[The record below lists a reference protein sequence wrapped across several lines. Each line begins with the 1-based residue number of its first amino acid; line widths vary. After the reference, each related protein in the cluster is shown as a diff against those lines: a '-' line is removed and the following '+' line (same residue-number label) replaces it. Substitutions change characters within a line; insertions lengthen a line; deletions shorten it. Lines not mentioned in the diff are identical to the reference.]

1 MFRRPI
7 ASLLVALFALCLCG
21 PAVAGIFGT
30 TDGTYDFSDGNTAT
44 NGNIGADDSAGTGFA
59 TFSDKFFLSNGMLID
74 DIVLTSIWT
83 GSQMVADTYGTF
95 KVKAEGG
102 STCKS
107 FTFKDLAIH
116 DYDGS
121 TTLSEISVTTKDQN
135 GVIIA
140 THSGSVS
147 FSSTSITQL
156 STLINGGSQFND
168 SNVALIEITWR
179 FLGSPSWPAP
189 SNLNFDNITIANVSA
204 APVPTVTTNAAT
216 AISPTGATLN
226 GTVNPNGYST
236 VVTFDYGTTTSYGSS
251 ATASQSPL
259 TGSTATAVSAAVS
272 GLTCGTT
279 YHFRAKGV
287 NSGGTTYG
295 SDATFT
301 PPCNTAPSF
310 VGSTT
315 TLSLDQN
322 AGATDIRGLLHVSDT
337 DASQTETWSQNAAPN
352 HGGTLVFSGATASS
366 GSTDITPGGTITYQ
380 PASGYAGT
388 ETFTVQVSDGTA
400 SATRTITASVAPA
413 ASTATAATSITA
425 SGFSA
430 NWGSVTGA
438 TGYYLDVATDS
449 GFTGLVTGYS
459 NKDVG
464 NVVTS
469 AVSGLSA
476 STTYYYRVRA
486 YAGTVTGADSNSIT
500 VLTLPGAATATAA
513 TSVTTSGF
521 SANWGS
527 VTGATGYY
535 LDVATD
541 SGFTSLVTGYNNKDV
556 GNVVTA
562 AVSGLSAGT
571 TYYYRVR
578 AYNASGTG
586 ADSNSIT
593 VLTLPGAATA
603 TAATSVTD
611 SGFSANWGSVTGAT
625 GYYLDVATDSGFTSP
640 VTGYSNKDVGSVV
653 TAAVSGL
660 SAGTTYYYRVRAYN
674 ASGTGADSNSIT
686 ALTLPGAVTATA
698 ATSVTASGF
707 SANWGSVTGATG
719 YYLDVATDS
728 GFTSL
733 VIGYSNLDVGN
744 VVTAAVSGLS
754 AGTTYYY
761 RLRAYNTSGS
771 GADSNSITALTL
783 PAAPVA
789 TAATSV
795 TASGFS
801 ANWGSV
807 TGATGYYLDVAT
819 DSGFTSLVT
828 GYVNKDVG
836 NVTSAAV
843 TGLSAGTTYYYRVR
857 AVNAS
862 GTGADSNSI
871 TALTLPAAPVATV
884 ASAVSF
890 TGFTA
895 NWGSVTGA
903 TGYYLDVATDSGFT
917 SLVTGYG
924 NKDVGNLTSAAVT
937 GLSSATPYH
946 YRVRAYNTSGTGADS
961 NTISQTTATT
971 LVVTSAG
978 DSDAGSLRQTIASAA
993 PGDAITFAAGLSGQT
1008 ITLATQLV
1016 IDKDLTIS
1024 GPGAGSLIVSGSST
1038 RILQVSAGSTL
1049 ILQYLTLTGGIADNG
1064 GALLADSGTT
1074 TTITG
1079 CVFSANTATASG
1091 GAIYSGGAMTVSDT
1105 LLSGNSAV
1113 YGGAISSSGALAL
1126 TNVTL
1131 AANSA
1136 SSGGG
1141 LYNAASG
1148 TATLLNATIAGN
1160 SAAVRGGGAE
1170 NAGTL
1175 TFKNTI
1181 IADNSAPTGPEIYG
1195 SVTSQG
1201 YNLIRVTTDAVIG
1214 GDTTGNITGQ
1224 NPLLGTL
1231 ANNGGPSFTMALLSG
1246 SPAIGAGTCTGA
1258 PTADQRG
1265 MARPQNVTC
1274 DMGAYERGA
1283 AAALTATSGTP
1294 QSTVINTAFTNPL
1307 TARVADA
1314 LGGLLD
1320 GISVTFT
1327 GPGSGAGIAAGGSV
1341 ASNTAGSAAFSATAN
1356 GLAGSY
1362 TVAAATGALS
1372 ATYSL
1377 TNDKAAQ
1384 VITFNP
1390 PASATYGDGPITLS
1404 ATGGASGNPVTFAVT
1419 SGPGSLSGT
1428 ILTITG
1434 AGTIVVTASQ
1444 AGSADYFAAADVV
1457 RSIVVAKA
1465 TATVTLTPAS
1475 LSVTYDGSPK
1485 AAAVTTV
1492 PAGLTVAVTYD
1503 GSATAPTAVGSYAV
1517 VATVSDANYLGSASG
1532 TLVIGKVSQ
1541 TIGAIGVT
1549 PSAPA
1554 VGESATLSATATSG
1568 LTVTFSSQT
1577 PAFCTVSGVTVTGVA
1592 AGTCTVAVDQAGDAI
1607 YNGATQVTQNLTIA
1621 KGSQTIGTI
1630 GITPSTLAVGDSA
1643 TLSAIATS
1651 GLTVTFSSQ
1660 TPSICT
1666 VSGTT
1671 INGLATGDCIVA
1683 ANQAGDANYLAAPQ
1697 VTRTIAVAIP
1707 LSLTVSTLADGA
1719 VTAAATLNVSGTVS
1733 NPARL
1738 ATLTINGVN
1747 VTVAGDG
1754 SFSYPLQLLAGAN
1767 SIVVIATSTS
1777 SDIISDSRTITLD
1790 ATALALTIAAP
1801 ADQAVVN
1808 LAFATVSGTVAE
1820 TATGVGCSVNGG
1832 SLQAAS
1838 IAGTTWSCTV
1848 NLAAGMNTVL
1858 VMATGSSGATSQAK
1872 RTVTFQPA
1880 FSLAVSAPSSDIR
1893 TVMGSY
1899 LLQGAVSGNS
1909 TPVTVTVTMD
1919 GQSYTP
1925 AVDGTTGAFQQQL
1938 AFGSNKVYM
1947 VSIAAADQSG
1957 NTVTVQRNIMAIA
1970 TESDPLTIVDA
1981 LQSLQATVGLN
1992 SLTGSQISRLDV
2004 APMVNGASVG
2014 DGVIDIEDVIIILRK
2029 AVGLL

>member
-1 MFRRPI
+1 MTPI
-7 ASLLVALFALCLCG
+7 HKAIKVIAVAILVLLIQVFPAAAITYDLSTFSSINSDGVTSAADSYFIFTGVDGDGSNLVTVNPYGFFPGSLATPSAASSATLTITPATAGNVFSISQVTVALYADSDYQYTFTVRDGYSNQLATYTVTDSNNDGSVMIEGLKNYYKNLTFSSTPVG
-21 PAVAGIFGT
+21 AVHIDITGVAGHLGGGVGNATTVMGFVVDSYPAVPPAPTVTGISPSSGP
-30 TDGTYDFSDGNTAT
+30 T
-44 NGNIGADDSAGTGFA
+44 NGNTSVTITGTNFTGATAVKFGSTNAASYTVNSATQITATSPAGSAGTVDITVTTAGGTSA
-59 TFSDKFFLSNGMLID
+59 TSSSDQFTY
-74 DIVLTSIWT
+74 VAPPTVTSITPNSGLTAGGT
-83 GSQMVADTYGTF
+83 GVTITGTGF
-95 KVKAEGG
+95 VSGATATIGG
-102 STCKS
+102 AACTSP
-107 FTFKDLAIH
+107 
-116 DYDGS
+116 
-121 TTLSEISVTTKDQN
+121 
-135 GVIIA
+135 
-140 THSGSVS
+140 SVS
-147 FSSTSITQL
+147 SSTSLTC
-156 STLINGGSQFND
+156 T
-168 SNVALIEITWR
+168 T
-179 FLGSPSWPAP
+179 PAG
-189 SNLNFDNITIANVSA
+189 T
-204 APVPTVTTNAAT
+204 
-216 AISPTGATLN
+216 TGAKD
-226 GTVNPNGYST
+226 V
-236 VVTFDYGTTTSYGSS
+236 VVTNPDTQAGT
-251 ATASQSPL
+251 L
-259 TGSTATAVSAAVS
+259 TNGF
-272 GLTCGTT
+272 T
-279 YHFRAKGV
+279 YV
-287 NSGGTTYG
+287 T
-295 SDATFT
+295 
-301 PPCNTAPSF
+301 NTAPTF
-310 VGSTT
+310 VGATT
-315 TLSLDQN
+315 TLTVNQN
-322 AGATDIRGLLHVSDT
+322 AGATDIKGLLHVSDT
-337 DASQTETWSQNAAPN
+337 DASQTETWSQSVAPN
-352 HGGTLVFSGATASS
+352 HGGSLVFSGATASS

-380 PASGYAGT
+380 PAVDYAGT

-400 SATRTITASVAPA
+400 SATRTITVSIAPA
-413 ASTATAATSITA
+413 ASTATAATSVAA

-438 TGYYLDVATDS
+438 SGYYLDVATDS
-449 GFTGLVTGYS
+449 GFTSLVTGYN

-464 NVVTS
+464 NVVTA

-527 VTGATGYY
+527 VTGATGYS

-541 SGFTSLVTGYNNKDV
+541 SGFTSLVTGYNNLDV

-586 ADSNSIT
+586 AN
-593 VLTLPGAATA
+593 
-603 TAATSVTD
+603 
-611 SGFSANWGSVTGAT
+611 
-625 GYYLDVATDSGFTSP
+625 
-640 VTGYSNKDVGSVV
+640 
-653 TAAVSGL
+653 
-660 SAGTTYYYRVRAYN
+660 
-674 ASGTGADSNSIT
+674 SNSIT
-686 ALTLPGAVTATA
+686 ALTLPGAATATA

-707 SANWGSVTGATG
+707 SANWGSVTGASG
-719 YYLDVATDS
+719 YSLDVATDS
-728 GFTSL
+728 GFTSP
-733 VIGYSNLDVGN
+733 VTGYNNKDVGN

-754 AGTTYYY
+754 AGATYYY
-761 RLRAYNTSGS
+761 RVRAYNASGS
-771 GADSNSITALTL
+771 GADSNSITVLTL
-783 PAAPVA
+783 PGAATA

-828 GYVNKDVG
+828 GYNNLDMG

-843 TGLSAGTTYYYRVR
+843 SGLSAGTSYYYRLR
-857 AVNAS
+857 AYNAS
-862 GTGADSNSI
+862 GTGANSNSI
-871 TALTLPAAPVATV
+871 TALTIPEAPVATA
-884 ASAVSF
+884 ASSVTF
-890 TGFTA
+890 TGFSA

-903 TGYYLDVATDSGFT
+903 SGYYLDVATDSGFT

-924 NKDVGNLTSAAVT
+924 NKDVGNVVTAAVS
-937 GLSSATPYH
+937 GLSAATPYY
-946 YRVRAYNTSGTGADS
+946 YRVRAYNGSGTGADS
-961 NTISQTTATT
+961 NTVSQTTAAT

-1008 ITLATQLV
+1008 ITLATPLV

-1049 ILQYLTLTGGIADNG
+1049 TLQHLTLTGGIADNG

-1079 CVFSANTATASG
+1079 CVFSANTATANG
-1091 GAIYSGGAMTVSDT
+1091 GAISSSGAMTVSDT

-1113 YGGAISSSGALAL
+1113 YGGAIFA
-1126 TNVTL
+1126 
-1131 AANSA
+1131 
-1136 SSGGG
+1136 
-1141 LYNAASG
+1141 
-1148 TATLLNATIAGN
+1148 N

-1175 TFKNTI
+1175 TFKNSI
-1181 IADNSAPTGPEIYG
+1181 VADNSAPTGPEIYG

-1224 NPLLGTL
+1224 NPILGTL

-1283 AAALTATSGTP
+1283 AAALTATGGTP
-1294 QSTVINTAFTNPL
+1294 QTTVINTAFASQL
-1307 TARVADA
+1307 TARVVDA

-1327 GPGSGAGIAAGGSV
+1327 GPASGAGIAAGGSV
-1341 ASNTAGSAAFSATAN
+1341 SSSTAGIAAFSATAN

-1377 TNDKAAQ
+1377 TNGKAAQ

-1390 PASATYGDGPITLS
+1390 PASATYGDGPIALS

-1419 SGPGSLSGT
+1419 SGPGSLASNL
-1428 ILTITG
+1428 LTITG
-1434 AGTIVVTASQ
+1434 AGNIVVTASQ

-1457 RSIVVAKA
+1457 RTIVVAKA

-1475 LSVTYDGSPK
+1475 LFVTYDGSPK
-1485 AAAVTTV
+1485 AAATTTV
-1492 PAGLTVAVTYD
+1492 PAGLTVSVTYD
-1503 GSATAPTAVGSYAV
+1503 GSATAPSAVGSYAV
-1517 VATVSDANYLGSASG
+1517 VATVSDANYQGSASG
-1532 TLVIGKVSQ
+1532 TLVIGKASQ
-1541 TIGAIGVT
+1541 TIGTIGVT

-1568 LTVTFSSQT
+1568 LTVSFSSQT
-1577 PAFCTVSGVTVTGVA
+1577 PSFCTVSGTTVTGVA
-1592 AGTCTVAVDQAGDAI
+1592 AGPCTVAADQAGDAI
-1607 YNGATQVTQNLTIA
+1607 YNGATQVTQNLTVA

-1630 GITPSTLAVGDSA
+1630 GITPSTLAIGDSA

-1651 GLTVTFSSQ
+1651 GLTVAFSSQ

-1683 ANQAGDANYLAAPQ
+1683 ANQAGDANYLPAPQ
-1697 VTRTIAVAIP
+1697 ATRTIAVAIP

-1719 VTAAATLNVSGTVS
+1719 ATAAATLNVSGAVS

-1767 SIVVIATSTS
+1767 SIVVIATSTTG
-1777 SDIISDSRTITLD
+1777 DVISDSRTITLD
-1790 ATALALTIAAP
+1790 ATAPFLAITAP

-1808 LAFATVSGTVAE
+1808 LALATVSGTVAE

-1832 SLQAAS
+1832 SFQFVTF
-1838 IAGTTWSCTV
+1838 AGTTWSCTV

-1872 RTVTFQPA
+1872 RTIIFQPA

-1909 TPVTVTVTMD
+1909 TPVTVTIAMD

-1938 AFGSNKVYM
+1938 AFASNKIYTVN
-1947 VSIAAADQSG
+1947 IAASDQGG
-1957 NTVTVQRNIMAIA
+1957 NTVTMQRNIMAIA

-1981 LQSLQATVGLN
+1981 LQSLQTTVGLN
-1992 SLTGSQISRLDV
+1992 SLTSSQITRLDV

-2014 DGVIDIEDVIIILRK
+2014 DGIIDIEDVIIILRK

>member
-44 NGNIGADDSAGTGFA
+44 NGNIGADNSAGTGFA

-83 GSQMVADTYGTF
+83 GSQQTADTYGTF

-107 FTFKDLAIH
+107 FTFKDLGIH
-116 DYDGS
+116 LYDSGS
-121 TTLSEISVTTKDQN
+121 GVGGTLSYISVTTKDQN
-135 GVIIA
+135 GATIA
-140 THSGSVS
+140 VHSGDVS
-147 FSSTSITQL
+147 YNATNNAIIQL

-216 AISPTGATLN
+216 GIVPAGATLN

-236 VVTFDYGTTTSYGSS
+236 VVTFDYGTSTSYGSS

-301 PPCNTAPSF
+301 PPCNTAPTF

-315 TLSLDQN
+315 TLSVAQN
-322 AGATDIRGLLHVSDT
+322 ASATDIKSLLHVSDT
-337 DASQTETWSQNAAPN
+337 DSSQTETWSQSVAPN
-352 HGGTLVFSGATASS
+352 HGGSLVFSGATASS

-413 ASTATAATSITA
+413 AATATAATSVTA

-438 TGYYLDVATDS
+438 SGYYLDVATDS
-449 GFTGLVTGYS
+449 GFTSLVTGYS

-464 NVVTS
+464 NVVTA

-513 TSVTTSGF
+513 TSVTASGF

-527 VTGATGYY
+527 VTGASGYY

-541 SGFTSLVTGYNNKDV
+541 SGFTSLVTGYSSKDV
-556 GNVVTA
+556 GNVTTA

-571 TYYYRVR
+571 TYYYR
-578 AYNASGTG
+578 
-586 ADSNSIT
+586 
-593 VLTLPGAATA
+593 L
-603 TAATSVTD
+603 
-611 SGFSANWGSVTGAT
+611 
-625 GYYLDVATDSGFTSP
+625 
-640 VTGYSNKDVGSVV
+640 
-653 TAAVSGL
+653 
-660 SAGTTYYYRVRAYN
+660 RAYN

-686 ALTLPGAVTATA
+686 ALTLPGAATATA
-698 ATSVTASGF
+698 ATSVAASGF
-707 SANWGSVTGATG
+707 SANWGSVTGA
-719 YYLDVATDS
+719 S
-728 GFTSL
+728 
-733 VIGYSNLDVGN
+733 
-744 VVTAAVSGLS
+744 
-754 AGTTYYY
+754 
-761 RLRAYNTSGS
+761 
-771 GADSNSITALTL
+771 
-783 PAAPVA
+783 
-789 TAATSV
+789 
-795 TASGFS
+795 
-801 ANWGSV
+801 
-807 TGATGYYLDVAT
+807 GYYLDVAT

-828 GYVNKDVG
+828 GYSNKDVG
-836 NVTSAAV
+836 NVVTAAV
-843 TGLSAGTTYYYRVR
+843 S
-857 AVNAS
+857 
-862 GTGADSNSI
+862 
-871 TALTLPAAPVATV
+871 
-884 ASAVSF
+884 
-890 TGFTA
+890 
-895 NWGSVTGA
+895 
-903 TGYYLDVATDSGFT
+903 
-917 SLVTGYG
+917 
-924 NKDVGNLTSAAVT
+924 
-937 GLSSATPYH
+937 GLSSATPYY
-946 YRVRAYNTSGTGADS
+946 YRVRAYNASGTGADS
-961 NTISQTTATT
+961 NTISQTTAAT

-978 DSDAGSLRQTIASAA
+978 DSDAGSLRQTIAGAA
-993 PGDAITFAAGLSGQT
+993 PGDAITFAPGLSGQT
-1008 ITLATQLV
+1008 ITLATPLV

-1091 GAIYSGGAMTVSDT
+1091 GAILSGGAMTVSDT

-1113 YGGAISSSGALAL
+1113 YGGAISSSGTLAL

-1131 AANSA
+1131 AGNSA

-1141 LYNAASG
+1141 LYNAVGG

-1175 TFKNTI
+1175 TFKNSI

-1283 AAALTATSGTP
+1283 AAALTATAGTP
-1294 QSTVINTAFTNPL
+1294 QSTVINTAFSSQL

-1327 GPGSGAGIAAGGSV
+1327 GPASGAGIAAF
-1341 ASNTAGSAAFSATAN
+1341 NATAN

-1377 TNDKAAQ
+1377 TNGKAAQ
-1384 VITFNP
+1384 VITFTP

-1419 SGPGSLSGT
+1419 SGPGSLSGGN

-1444 AGSADYFAAADVV
+1444 AGSADYFAAVDVV

-1475 LSVTYDGSPK
+1475 LTVTYDGSPK

-1492 PAGLTVAVTYD
+1492 PTGLTVAVTYD
-1503 GSATAPTAVGSYAV
+1503 GSSTAPTAVGSYAV
-1517 VATVSDANYLGSASG
+1517 VATVSDANYQGSASG

-1541 TIGAIGVT
+1541 TIGAIGIT

-1554 VGESATLSATATSG
+1554 VGQSATLSATATSG
-1568 LTVTFSSQT
+1568 LTVSFSSQT

-1592 AGTCTVAVDQAGDAI
+1592 AGACTVAADQAGDAI

-1630 GITPSTLAVGDSA
+1630 GITPSTLAVGVSA

-1651 GLTVTFSSQ
+1651 GLTVSFSSQ
-1660 TPSICT
+1660 TTSICT

-1719 VTAAATLNVSGTVS
+1719 VTAAATLNVSGMVS
-1733 NPARL
+1733 NPSRL
-1738 ATLTINGVN
+1738 ASLTINGVN
-1747 VTVAGDG
+1747 ITVAGDG

-1767 SIVVIATSTS
+1767 TIVVIATSTMG
-1777 SDIISDSRTITLD
+1777 DVISDSRTITLD
-1790 ATALALTIAAP
+1790 ATAPFLAITSP

-1808 LAFATVSGTVAE
+1808 LAFTTVSGTVAE

-1838 IAGTTWSCTV
+1838 LAGTTWSCTV
-1848 NLAAGMNTVL
+1848 NLTAGMNTVL

-1872 RTVTFQPA
+1872 RTITFQPA

-1925 AVDGTTGAFQQQL
+1925 AVDGTTGTFQQQL
-1938 AFGSNKVYM
+1938 VFATNKVYP
-1947 VSIAAADQSG
+1947 VIVTAIDQGGDS
-1957 NTVTVQRNIMAIA
+1957 VTVLRNIMAIA
-1970 TESDPLTIVDA
+1970 TESDPITIVDA
-1981 LQSLQATVGLN
+1981 LRSLQTTVGLT
-1992 SLTGSQISRLDV
+1992 SPTPGELLRLDV
-2004 APMVNGASVG
+2004 SPLVNGASVG